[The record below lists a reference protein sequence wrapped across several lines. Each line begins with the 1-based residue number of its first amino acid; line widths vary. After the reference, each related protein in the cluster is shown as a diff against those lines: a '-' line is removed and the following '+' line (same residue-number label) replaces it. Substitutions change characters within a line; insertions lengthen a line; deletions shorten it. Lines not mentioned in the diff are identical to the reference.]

1 MELFNLGL
9 SFSGFSIPL
18 VTELFI
24 LIDAGIYGIVAAAIR
39 GFYDIIQVSSKLFGS
54 SETKGFEI
62 IKALI
67 NRVMILGGIYALF
80 RVSLM
85 LINYIIDP
93 SKLKSAERTGIDIAK
108 NAFIAIILLL
118 ISPFIF
124 QKLGEFQQLI
134 IDNNIIEN
142 VIYGGDGSEE
152 KSTIRDN
159 AKKFANNVWLL
170 FFTPKG
176 AADDAECNEKYN
188 KVAAGGEDSNIL
200 TLIGCHYKY
209 YDYFPIAPFIVG
221 LLLIYYFVIY
231 CMDLAGRM
239 LKLLVLE
246 VISPIPIIMSIDP
259 SQKNRLSTFI
269 KVYIPIYLQVFIR
282 IITFYLAFAICS
294 LVLNNLTLA
303 TDIDINWFLKIVIVI
318 GVFHTMKEIPK
329 LIEDAI
335 GIRFGNSPGKS
346 FGSAVMGMIGGTA
359 GLIGG
364 GVAGAVTGGVGGA
377 IGGALQGAYSGW
389 TGGAS
394 SKNAG
399 ELIKNSVATIG
410 QSGNLGAAYKKAG
423 GILPFMG
430 GGLQNFF
437 GGQNKDNKKNA
448 EFDKQIQDV
457 EKSISNINQSNDIK
471 DKINSHIT
479 GKFEEK
485 YGSLSDFM
493 GKDKT
498 LRDLMY
504 ESNNLDPNRLNSE
517 FGGDKKAYSMQVEDD
532 IKQRETKIQSNY
544 DHMADSFFNA
554 QIRNAKSGND
564 LDADSRTLSG
574 LLNQYETFNTNAGL
588 KRDIN
593 DYKGK
598 NGLSN
603 SEKNEIIELQ
613 KKQEDIKKAKKEYNS
628 SKPVNARN
636 IQAEYQKGGKGK

>member
-142 VIYGGDGSEE
+142 VIYGGDGSGE

-188 KVAAGGEDSNIL
+188 KVAEGGEDSNIL

-269 KVYIPIYLQVFIR
+269 KVYIPIYLQVFVR

-294 LVLNNLTLA
+294 LALNNLTLA
-303 TDIDINWFLKIVIVI
+303 TDIDVNWFLKIVIVI

-335 GIRFGNSPGKS
+335 GIRFGNSPAKS

-377 IGGALQGAYSGW
+377 IGGALKGAYSGW

-399 ELIKNSVATIG
+399 ELIKNSIATIG

-437 GGQNKDNKKNA
+437 GGHTRDKKKLDSYSKIIN
-448 EFDKQIQDV
+448 D
-457 EKSISNINQSNDIK
+457 SNTGISNINRSEELKNKFNSVVTEEFDKKWGNLEDRYARNNVLKEYEFKMAKAQQKGDFDTYNRYSQMAENQKIIIQDGYNEAKEKYFNDQINT
-471 DKINSHIT
+471 INSN
-479 GKFEEK
+479 
-485 YGSLSDFM
+485 SD
-493 GKDKT
+493 GA
-498 LRDLMY
+498 
-504 ESNNLDPNRLNSE
+504 N
-517 FGGDKKAYSMQVEDD
+517 
-532 IKQRETKIQSNY
+532 
-544 DHMADSFFNA
+544 
-554 QIRNAKSGND
+554 
-564 LDADSRTLSG
+564 LDADT
-574 LLNQYETFNTNAGL
+574 
-588 KRDIN
+588 
-593 DYKGK
+593 
-598 NGLSN
+598 
-603 SEKNEIIELQ
+603 
-613 KKQEDIKKAKKEYNS
+613 
-628 SKPVNARN
+628 RN
-636 IQAEYQKGGKGK
+636 IKQSLDSYHSFNEQSKLNNREINSYSDISRIKDLDFDAITKYENAIRQANRDQREFKETNGYKRREAQSEFKNRK